1 MVQLGILL
9 TRKYR
14 LLSVAAILDVFE
26 TVNRFYTE
34 EGLEPPFC
42 IKVLCSAGMKQAG
55 MADFAGYQPQSIQD
69 QPKQDLIFIPA
80 FVTDDIKETISANQ
94 EYIPWLKQQHLA
106 GAEIA
111 SYCTG
116 AFLLGATGLLDGR
129 MATTHID
136 ACPAFASVFP
146 AVRLEP
152 DRIVTGESGLYTSG
166 GATSGFHLMLHLIEQ
181 RCGKEMAVRTAKIF
195 AIDMDRGQQTYFA
208 TFLPKHNHHDE
219 LVAMAQQKIAAA
231 YQEAETIEVMIR
243 DVPASRRNIV
253 RRFKQV
259 IGITPIEYLQKT
271 RVEAAKK
278 LLEQTNQQMT
288 EVMLNSGYNDPKA
301 FRKVFRKTVGMTP
314 TCYRE
319 KFHGAYQAGKRASPL
334 ACLVLIVLSVI
345 SACCPQSVYAQFKP
359 DDQALYDTIL
369 HQDSLFFGAYNT
381 CSVHLQEYAAFYAD
395 NLEFYHDK
403 GGLSTSKQDVVEA
416 TKKNI
421 CGKVTR
427 ELVPG
432 SVEVYPI
439 ANFGAIEIGFHKF
452 HNSAEPNAP
461 SRAGRFV
468 FVWHH
473 VDNNWKITRV
483 ISLH

>member
-1 MVQLGILL
+1 MIQLGILL

-26 TVNRFYTE
+26 TVNKFYAEQEQEVPFSIKILCTSGIKQE
-34 EGLEPPFC
+34 ETNGFP
-42 IKVLCSAGMKQAG
+42 
-55 MADFAGYQPQSIQD
+55 GYKPQLIQD
-69 QPKQDLIFIPA
+69 QPRQDLIFIPA
-80 FVTDDIKETISANQ
+80 FTTDDMQKTLSENL
-94 EYIPWLKQQHLA
+94 EYVPWLQQQFLA

-116 AFLLGATGLLDGR
+116 AFLLGATGLLNGKT
-129 MATTHID
+129 ATTHID

-146 AVRLEP
+146 AVKLQP

-181 RCGKEMAVRTAKIF
+181 RCGKEIAVRTAKIF
-195 AIDMDRGQQTYFA
+195 AIDMDRGQQSYFA
-208 TFLPKHNHHDE
+208 TFVPTQNHRDE

-231 YQEAETIEVMIR
+231 YQDAETIEEMIK

-314 TCYRE
+314 TSYRE
-319 KFHGAYQAGKRASPL
+319 KFHGAYRAERR
-334 ACLVLIVLSVI
+334 
-345 SACCPQSVYAQFKP
+345 
-359 DDQALYDTIL
+359 
-369 HQDSLFFGAYNT
+369 G
-381 CSVHLQEYAAFYAD
+381 
-395 NLEFYHDK
+395 
-403 GGLSTSKQDVVEA
+403 
-416 TKKNI
+416 
-421 CGKVTR
+421 
-427 ELVPG
+427 
-432 SVEVYPI
+432 
-439 ANFGAIEIGFHKF
+439 
-452 HNSAEPNAP
+452 
-461 SRAGRFV
+461 
-468 FVWHH
+468 
-473 VDNNWKITRV
+473 
-483 ISLH
+483 

>member
-1 MVQLGILL
+1 MVHLGILL

-34 EGLEPPFC
+34 QGQDPAFC
-42 IKVLCSAGMKQAG
+42 IKVLCTSSLKQAG
-55 MADFAGYQPQSIQD
+55 LKDFAGYQPQLIQD
-69 QPKQDLIFIPA
+69 QPRQDLIFIPA
-80 FVTDDIKETISANQ
+80 FNTESGDLQQTISENH
-94 EYIPWLKQQHLA
+94 EYIPWLKQQFVA

-116 AFLLGATGLLDGR
+116 AFLLGATGLLDGKT
-129 MATTHID
+129 ATTHID
-136 ACPAFASVFP
+136 ACPAFAAVFP
-146 AVRLEP
+146 AVKLEP
-152 DRIVTGESGLYTSG
+152 DRIVTGENGLYTSG

-208 TFLPKHNHHDE
+208 TFLPTHNHHDE
-219 LVAMAQQKIAAA
+219 LVAMAQQRIAAA
-231 YQEAETIEVMIR
+231 YQDAETIEVMIK

-314 TCYRE
+314 TSYRE
-319 KFHGAYQAGKRASPL
+319 KFHGAYRAEKR
-334 ACLVLIVLSVI
+334 V
-345 SACCPQSVYAQFKP
+345 
-359 DDQALYDTIL
+359 
-369 HQDSLFFGAYNT
+369 
-381 CSVHLQEYAAFYAD
+381 
-395 NLEFYHDK
+395 
-403 GGLSTSKQDVVEA
+403 
-416 TKKNI
+416 
-421 CGKVTR
+421 
-427 ELVPG
+427 
-432 SVEVYPI
+432 
-439 ANFGAIEIGFHKF
+439 
-452 HNSAEPNAP
+452 
-461 SRAGRFV
+461 
-468 FVWHH
+468 
-473 VDNNWKITRV
+473 
-483 ISLH
+483 